1 MARDEEPASKVRS
14 MGRRRAACLVK
25 NGKPGIAAC
34 WAGYGIDVAGH
45 HLTDGVLAS

>member
-1 MARDEEPASKVRS
+1 MARDEEPALKVRS

-34 WAGYGIDVAGH
+34 W
-45 HLTDGVLAS
+45 LAMASIWQSVT